1 MLLPFLLG
9 LALAIAIALLRR
21 RFAGFDAQRPADYAG
36 KGPLLDPTVHLAGP
50 LLCEGVIYGPTG
62 RVASRFVAEM
72 QGEWRDGQGVL
83 TERFRYDSGMV
94 QDRRWDFRLSADG
107 ALGATAAD
115 VPGGATGAL
124 AGSAMTLRY
133 RIRLHDDA
141 GGHVLDVNDW
151 MYLLDNGT
159 IINRSQFRKYGLKVA
174 ELVATLRRIET

>member
-9 LALAIAIALLRR
+9 LMLALALLLLRR
-21 RFAGFDAQRPADYAG
+21 RFLGFDAQRLADYPQG
-36 KGPLLDPTVHLAGP
+36 VTLDPAVHLAGP

-94 QDRRWDFRLSADG
+94 QERRWDFRLGGDG
-107 ALGATAAD
+107 SLRATAAD
-115 VPGGATGAL
+115 VPGEAVGAM
-124 AGSAMTLRY
+124 AGSAMRLRY

-141 GGHVLDVNDW
+141 GGHVLSVNDW
-151 MYLLDNGT
+151 MYVLDNGT
-159 IINRSQFRKYGLKVA
+159 IINRSQFRKFGVTVA
-174 ELVATLRRIET
+174 ELVATMRRIGT